1 MNSPAFQA
9 AIERAAAII
18 EQADALVVAAG
29 AGMGVDSGLPDFR
42 GNDGFWEAYPA
53 LAQAGIDFMRI
64 ASPHAFRMQP
74 RRAWGFY
81 GHRLALYRQTQPHLG
96 YSLLRQW
103 GSRMKNGMAV
113 FTSNVDGQFQKAGFD
128 PMLIEECHGSIH
140 QLQCLE
146 PCSTQLWSADAF
158 EPEVN
163 NATCE
168 LLNAAPLCPRCGA
181 LARPNILMFGDLDWC
196 DDYAQEQAS
205 RMTEWLSGA
214 NRIAILELGAGTA
227 IPSVRF
233 FSDRVLIRHRG
244 RLVRINPRES
254 KVPSDRDVGL
264 PVGALEG
271 LTAISKVLGPDWQL
285 ALA

>member
-1 MNSPAFQA
+1 
-9 AIERAAAII
+9 
-18 EQADALVVAAG
+18 
-29 AGMGVDSGLPDFR
+29 
-42 GNDGFWEAYPA
+42 
-53 LAQAGIDFMRI
+53 
-64 ASPHAFRMQP
+64 
-74 RRAWGFY
+74 
-81 GHRLALYRQTQPHLG
+81 
-96 YSLLRQW
+96 
-103 GSRMKNGMAV
+103 
-113 FTSNVDGQFQKAGFD
+113 
-128 PMLIEECHGSIH
+128 
-140 QLQCLE
+140 
-146 PCSTQLWSADAF
+146 
-158 EPEVN
+158 
-163 NATCE
+163 
-168 LLNAAPLCPRCGA
+168 
-181 LARPNILMFGDLDWC
+181 MFGDLDWC
-196 DDYAQEQAS
+196 DDHAQEQAS